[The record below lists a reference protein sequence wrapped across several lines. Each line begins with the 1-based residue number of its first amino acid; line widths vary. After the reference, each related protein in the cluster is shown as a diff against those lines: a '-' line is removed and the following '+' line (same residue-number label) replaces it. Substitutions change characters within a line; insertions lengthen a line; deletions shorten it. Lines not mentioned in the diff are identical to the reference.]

1 MGAAGRDE
9 KAKGWLGRLGSG
21 SISVGG
27 PAWRESPAGA
37 NEVKREGAGA
47 TPRHHG
53 EEGIA
58 MRRRREVCCLRGVT
72 VIGGEGSGPSSGTS
86 QGKAT

>member
-27 PAWRESPAGA
+27 LAWRESPAGA
-37 NEVKREGAGA
+37 NEVKREGAGT
-47 TPRHHG
+47 TPRHPPRG
-53 EEGIA
+53 
-58 MRRRREVCCLRGVT
+58 RRNCHEAKKGSLLPPRGDSNR
-72 VIGGEGSGPSSGTS
+72 G
-86 QGKAT
+86 